1 MLSKD
6 RMTDNTKTFTELFS
20 ELEHYDEDKQRKK
33 IGETNEIIDGMN
45 EEEFESV
52 FTEEPFNKMH
62 EMIEEK
68 KMSMENAILLLKH
81 AGYSNV
87 LKNVWDPCFNLS
99 SLGKKFKKMA
109 EEEEKKEK
117 EKNKRLL
124 IDLCECHIFL
134 SCSFTPELLSIC
146 VPCLLN
152 VALNKEENEEIQKE
166 VDLALQP
173 LSNIKYRN
181 FKKELFFNEIKEII
195 KHHQEHHNLT
205 QLAYQ
210 SAWQFLIDRF
220 FKDKDLEIV
229 IVNELH
235 LAREAARELEELM
248 KCIDWKKKEEEMS
261 KEEAK
266 EEFALMRRA
275 KTCAIYFQ
283 CCTLWN
289 EEFVKFINSIVQV
302 YRAAKDNHRGISDWC
317 IYSLRNAAKNRVAKV
332 EDLLK
337 SGAIDAVLE
346 EIQQSTFKDKILRKY
361 FHFFMNISERLK
373 EIIDDEVEEA
383 KRKEVKKKSFEKMEE
398 NGKRRLYH

>member
-1 MLSKD
+1 MLE
-6 RMTDNTKTFTELFS
+6 TDNTKTFTELFS

-87 LKNVWDPCFNLS
+87 LKN
-99 SLGKKFKKMA
+99 
-109 EEEEKKEK
+109 
-117 EKNKRLL
+117 
-124 IDLCECHIFL
+124 
-134 SCSFTPELLSIC
+134 
-146 VPCLLN
+146 
-152 VALNKEENEEIQKE
+152 
-166 VDLALQP
+166 
-173 LSNIKYRN
+173 N